1 MEILLSLAIA
11 LLVGLGLSRL
21 AKLLKLPAVTA
32 YLVAGILIGPFCL
45 GRAGVKGLGFTSFEE
60 LDSLKIISEVAL
72 GFIAFSIGNEFRL
85 SQLKAIGKQAT
96 VIGIVQ
102 AVMATLLVDVALIGL
117 HYIIPDKLPLPSAII
132 LGAIA
137 SATAPAA
144 TLMVVRQYKAK
155 GPLTNTL
162 LPVVALDD
170 AVGLV
175 LFAVSFGIAK
185 AVMSGHISVISV
197 VVEPLL
203 EIVLSLA
210 LGTIMGFAFS
220 FVERFFHSRSKRL
233 SVSVAFVILT
243 VGISLLKFEAG
254 EVHIGFSSLL
264 TCMMLGTIF
273 CNISDISEE
282 LMDRLDRWTAP
293 LFILFFVVSGAELD
307 LAVLGDGMNVLI
319 GVVYIIF
326 RCGGK
331 YLGSYASAKATKCTP
346 AVTKYLGI
354 TLFPQAGVA
363 LGMAMK
369 ASALGEEGYMVSNIV
384 LFSVLIM
391 EIIGPFLT
399 KLSLQ
404 KAGEI
409 TPEERVSHRG
419 AKYHHFH
426 LPHFGHKHRNEEI
439 IVSPEGE
446 MTIDTDAT
454 DTTDNCAEIVETE
467 IAEIVETEIVENV
480 EIEISEMQGDDSN
493 SQSALGT
500 K

>member
-21 AKLLKLPAVTA
+21 AKVLQLPAVTA
-32 YLVAGILIGPFCL
+32 YLVAGILVGPCCL
-45 GRAGVKGLGFTSFEE
+45 GKAGITGLGFTSFDE
-60 LDSLKIISEVAL
+60 LESLKIISEVAL

-85 SQLKAIGKQAT
+85 SQLKTIGKQAT

-102 AVMATLLVDVALIGL
+102 AVMATLLVDGALIGL
-117 HYIIPDKLPLPSAII
+117 HFIIPDKLPLPSAII

-175 LFAVSFGIAK
+175 LFAVSFGVAK
-185 AVMSGHISVISV
+185 AVMSGQISVISV
-197 VVEPLL
+197 VVEPLI
-203 EIVLSLA
+203 EIVLSLS
-210 LGTIMGFAFS
+210 LGAIVGFVFS

-233 SVSVAFVILT
+233 SVSVAFIFLT
-243 VGISLLKFEAG
+243 VGISLMKFEAG

-273 CNISDISEE
+273 CNISDISHE
-282 LMDRLDRWTAP
+282 LMERLDRWTAP
-293 LFILFFVVSGAELD
+293 LFILFFVISGAELD
-307 LAVLGDGMNVLI
+307 LERLGDGMIILI
-319 GVVYIIF
+319 GVVYILF
-326 RCGGK
+326 RCAGK
-331 YLGSYASAKATKCTP
+331 YLGSYASAKATKCEP

-369 ASALGEEGYMVSNIV
+369 ATAIGEEGEMVSNIV

-399 KLSLQ
+399 KISLQ

-409 TPEERVSHRG
+409 APEERVSHRG
-419 AKYHHFH
+419 ATYHRHHHFH
-426 LPHFGHKHRNEEI
+426 MPHFVHRHTKEEI
-439 IVSPEGE
+439 TISSEGD
-446 MTIDTDAT
+446 MTVMSGEAE
-454 DTTDNCAEIVETE
+454 AVEIVEIPDTSMSS
-467 IAEIVETEIVENV
+467 ET
-480 EIEISEMQGDDSN
+480 
-493 SQSALGT
+493 